1 MPCEFEEDI
10 FKTFPGLTLF
20 SKGNTCLK
28 PTAVYLP
35 RKSLSA
41 KKKPDAARPP
51 DTKKSP
57 PVNFPVIAYEF
68 AANRN
73 CSESLAASVGNQKR
87 FHW

>member
-1 MPCEFEEDI
+1 MI
-10 FKTFPGLTLF
+10 FD
-20 SKGNTCLK
+20 
-28 PTAVYLP
+28 V
-35 RKSLSA
+35 
-41 KKKPDAARPP
+41 KKADNIQLIV
-51 DTKKSP
+51 SFFG

>member
-1 MPCEFEEDI
+1 MGRSLRIEIHESAEE
-10 FKTFPGLTLF
+10 
-20 SKGNTCLK
+20 LK
-28 PTAVYLP
+28 RIMNEQA
-35 RKSLSA
+35 RA
-41 KKKPDAARPP
+41 KFG
-51 DTKKSP
+51 